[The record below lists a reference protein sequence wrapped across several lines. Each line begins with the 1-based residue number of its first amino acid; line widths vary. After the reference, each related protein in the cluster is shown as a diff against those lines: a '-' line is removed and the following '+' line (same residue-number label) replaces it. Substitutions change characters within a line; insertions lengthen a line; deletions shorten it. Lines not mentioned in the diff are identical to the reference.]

1 MATKR
6 ITELGAVD
14 AASDI
19 APNDLF
25 LLSDVDQ
32 SQSKKVT
39 LSTLKDAIIDASTF
53 TRNRSLIVAALN
65 GTEATPSTANS
76 NGLRASSLFV
86 PTTDT
91 SGTYQPA
98 SYFLTYSN
106 LAGRPVIPTRLDQLT
121 NSTGCVRYSTS
132 SGKMIYDVDTSIQ
145 MSSDFVNEGLNN
157 LFFTDARVDARVNE
171 LFPELFNIFSSTFD
185 QGGVVDSLISQ
196 PGVFIATAV
205 PGVQTQSKII
215 RIIDNTKRQNFLE
228 NQYLRLYCASA
239 RYSATTNLTVLEL
252 NIRGFLDTAA
262 ETGRPAPVKFSYKIT
277 EFDIQTGDIS
287 PASAAVSKDIRT
299 PANLA
304 ASVTT
309 LQAFNS
315 TNFIRLSFTGTPV
328 GKVIAVNRQVANT
341 GNFKLIAILGR
352 KEVDV
357 GSWIDY
363 YTYDYTSWSG
373 KSAIDNSFT
382 SIIHFPLTA
391 PDQVRRGWV
400 DRRITKIDERAN
412 YFDITLDDSVFV
424 NPGLSVSVCHN
435 DTSIIRDA
443 INSNSVAGKKSI
455 ILNAKTYNA
464 SQLALPNNFGFVG
477 TPYIT
482 KIKKLPWSG
491 GEAGIENSKLITT
504 LSPIDSTGISIVGVD
519 IDGDFQNQF
528 LFADS
533 TTPNRNFLLD
543 FGIGTNS
550 LLIDKVRVT
559 N

>member
-533 TTPNRNFLLD
+533 TTPNRNYLLH

-550 LLIDKVRVT
+550 VLIDKVRVT